1 MKWIEHGKNLEA
13 ETPKDCLFSFWISHI
28 SSESEGFGVSIY
40 IAGGS
45 RIYDC
50 YCSTQEEGKQI
61 VKNWLTNLQSQIDS
75 LIK

>member
-13 ETPKDCLFSFWISHI
+13 ETPKDFPLSFWISHI
-28 SSESEGFGVSIY
+28 SSESEGFCVDIY

-45 RIYDC
+45 RIYEC
-50 YCSTQEEGKQI
+50 YCSTQEQGKQI
-61 VKNWLTNLQSQIDS
+61 VKNWVTNLQSQIDS